1 MAMEFS
7 IGGFNVKG
15 WMVAVALP
23 VLSTV
28 SGGVYFGYDTLN
40 RFYGVEGGVEEALGK
55 GSTNAKQIAELQ
67 KSLTKL
73 SNDTAR
79 ERTANKTFA
88 SNQLTTA
95 SQAIRKEL
103 QEVETNLSDNSV
115 AKMQQLTERLTTLD
129 ATVTSRIQTVEQAI
143 IDNDV
148 RGLNSKLAQLATNMQ
163 QILEQQKVLLDLR
176 SQVDKA
182 TTITDGIGDKLDVIQ
197 TEIDDIWK
205 AYDEMSSNPL
215 QRIDMATPRK
225 GKMFAKT
232 TTNPKTGRKIKVSY
246 GQAGKAKDGGKRIRP
261 GTGKGDSYCARSAGQ
276 MKKHPKAAANPNSPL
291 RLSRKKWK
299 CAGTKSKRT

>member
-40 RFYGVEGGVEEALGK
+40 RFYGVEGGVDSALSK
-55 GSTNAKQIAELQ
+55 GATNAKQIAELQ
-67 KSLTKL
+67 KSLTQL
-73 SNDTAR
+73 SNDTDK

-88 SNQLTTA
+88 ANQLTTA
-95 SQAIRKEL
+95 SQAIRSEL
-103 QEVETNLSDNSV
+103 QEVETNLSDDSV
-115 AKMQQLTERLTTLD
+115 AKMQQLTQKLNELEST
-129 ATVTSRIQTVEQAI
+129 ATSRIQTVEQAI
-143 IDNDV
+143 VDNDV

-215 QRIDMATPRK
+215 
-225 GKMFAKT
+225 
-232 TTNPKTGRKIKVSY
+232 
-246 GQAGKAKDGGKRIRP
+246 
-261 GTGKGDSYCARSAGQ
+261 
-276 MKKHPKAAANPNSPL
+276 
-291 RLSRKKWK
+291 
-299 CAGTKSKRT
+299 

>member
-40 RFYGVEGGVEEALGK
+40 RFYGVEGGVSEALGNT
-55 GSTNAKQIAELQ
+55 SANAKQISELQ

-73 SNDTAR
+73 SNDTER

-88 SNQLTTA
+88 ANQLTTA
-95 SQAIRKEL
+95 SQAIANEL
-103 QEVETNLSDNSV
+103 QEAETNLGNEI
-115 AKMQQLTERLTTLD
+115 TELEAD
-129 ATVTSRIQTVEQAI
+129 VTSRIQTVEQAI

-182 TTITDGIGDKLDVIQ
+182 TTITDGIGDKLDVLQ
-197 TEIDDIWK
+197 TEVDDIWK
-205 AYDEMSSNPL
+205 AYDELASNPL
-215 QRIDMATPRK
+215 
-225 GKMFAKT
+225 
-232 TTNPKTGRKIKVSY
+232 
-246 GQAGKAKDGGKRIRP
+246 
-261 GTGKGDSYCARSAGQ
+261 
-276 MKKHPKAAANPNSPL
+276 
-291 RLSRKKWK
+291 
-299 CAGTKSKRT
+299 

>member
-1 MAMEFS
+1 MEFS

-40 RFYGVEGGVEEALGK
+40 RFYGVEGGVGEALGNT
-55 GSTNAKQIAELQ
+55 SANAKQIAELQ

-73 SNDTAR
+73 NNDTAR

-103 QEVETNLSDNSV
+103 QEVETSLSDDSV
-115 AKMQQLTERLTTLD
+115 AKMQQLTQKLNELEST
-129 ATVTSRIQTVEQAI
+129 ATSRIQTVEQAI
-143 IDNDV
+143 VDNNV

-215 QRIDMATPRK
+215 
-225 GKMFAKT
+225 
-232 TTNPKTGRKIKVSY
+232 
-246 GQAGKAKDGGKRIRP
+246 
-261 GTGKGDSYCARSAGQ
+261 
-276 MKKHPKAAANPNSPL
+276 
-291 RLSRKKWK
+291 
-299 CAGTKSKRT
+299 

>member
-1 MAMEFS
+1 MSMEFS

-23 VLSTV
+23 VLSAV

-55 GSTNAKQIAELQ
+55 GSTNAKQISELQ

-73 SNDTAR
+73 ENDTER

-88 SNQLTTA
+88 ANQLTTA
-95 SQAIRKEL
+95 SQAIANEL
-103 QEVETNLSDNSV
+103 QEAETNLNEDIT
-115 AKMQQLTERLTTLD
+115 QLEAD
-129 ATVTSRIQTVEQAI
+129 IKSRIQTVEQAI

-163 QILEQQKVLLDLR
+163 QILEQQKILLDLR

-182 TTITDGIGDKLDVIQ
+182 TAITDTIGDKLDVIQ
-197 TEIDDIWK
+197 TEIDDIWR
-205 AYDEMSSNPL
+205 AYDSMAEKPL
-215 QRIDMATPRK
+215 
-225 GKMFAKT
+225 G
-232 TTNPKTGRKIKVSY
+232 
-246 GQAGKAKDGGKRIRP
+246 
-261 GTGKGDSYCARSAGQ
+261 
-276 MKKHPKAAANPNSPL
+276 
-291 RLSRKKWK
+291 
-299 CAGTKSKRT
+299 

>member
-40 RFYGVEGGVEEALGK
+40 RFYGVEGGVDSALSKAG
-55 GSTNAKQIAELQ
+55 TNAKQIAELQ
-67 KSLTKL
+67 KSLTQL

-88 SNQLTTA
+88 ANQLTTA
-95 SQAIRKEL
+95 SQAIREEL
-103 QEVETNLSDNSV
+103 EEVETNLSDDSV

-182 TTITDGIGDKLDVIQ
+182 TTITDGIGDKLDVLQ
-197 TEIDDIWK
+197 TEVDDIWK
-205 AYDEMSSNPL
+205 AYDELASNPL
-215 QRIDMATPRK
+215 
-225 GKMFAKT
+225 
-232 TTNPKTGRKIKVSY
+232 
-246 GQAGKAKDGGKRIRP
+246 
-261 GTGKGDSYCARSAGQ
+261 
-276 MKKHPKAAANPNSPL
+276 
-291 RLSRKKWK
+291 
-299 CAGTKSKRT
+299 

>member
-40 RFYGVEGGVEEALGK
+40 RFYGVEGGVGEALGNT
-55 GSTNAKQIAELQ
+55 STNAKQIADLQ

-88 SNQLTTA
+88 ANQLTTA

-129 ATVTSRIQTVEQAI
+129 STVTSRIQTVEQAI

-205 AYDEMSSNPL
+205 AYDDMVSNPL
-215 QRIDMATPRK
+215 
-225 GKMFAKT
+225 
-232 TTNPKTGRKIKVSY
+232 
-246 GQAGKAKDGGKRIRP
+246 
-261 GTGKGDSYCARSAGQ
+261 
-276 MKKHPKAAANPNSPL
+276 
-291 RLSRKKWK
+291 
-299 CAGTKSKRT
+299 

>member
-23 VLSTV
+23 VLSAV
-28 SGGVYFGYDTLN
+28 SGGVYWGYDTLN
-40 RFYGVEGGVEEALGK
+40 RFYGVEGGVSEALGNT
-55 GSTNAKQIAELQ
+55 SANAKQISELQ

-73 SNDTAR
+73 SNDTER

-88 SNQLTTA
+88 ANQLTTA
-95 SQAIRKEL
+95 SQAIAKEL
-103 QEVETNLSDNSV
+103 QEAEEDLNEDITNLQAD
-115 AKMQQLTERLTTLD
+115 
-129 ATVTSRIQTVEQAI
+129 VTSRIQTVEQAI

-182 TTITDGIGDKLDVIQ
+182 TTITDGIGDKLDVLQ
-197 TEIDDIWK
+197 TEVDDIWK

-215 QRIDMATPRK
+215 
-225 GKMFAKT
+225 
-232 TTNPKTGRKIKVSY
+232 
-246 GQAGKAKDGGKRIRP
+246 
-261 GTGKGDSYCARSAGQ
+261 
-276 MKKHPKAAANPNSPL
+276 
-291 RLSRKKWK
+291 
-299 CAGTKSKRT
+299 

>member
-73 SNDTAR
+73 ENDTER

-88 SNQLTTA
+88 ANQLTTA
-95 SQAIRKEL
+95 SQAIANEL
-103 QEVETNLSDNSV
+103 QEAETNLNEDIT
-115 AKMQQLTERLTTLD
+115 QLEAD
-129 ATVTSRIQTVEQAI
+129 IKSRIQTVEQAI

-163 QILEQQKVLLDLR
+163 QILEQQKILLDLR

-182 TTITDGIGDKLDVIQ
+182 TAITDTIGDKLDVIQ

-205 AYDEMSSNPL
+205 AYDSMAEKPL
-215 QRIDMATPRK
+215 
-225 GKMFAKT
+225 G
-232 TTNPKTGRKIKVSY
+232 
-246 GQAGKAKDGGKRIRP
+246 
-261 GTGKGDSYCARSAGQ
+261 
-276 MKKHPKAAANPNSPL
+276 
-291 RLSRKKWK
+291 
-299 CAGTKSKRT
+299 

>member
-23 VLSTV
+23 VLSAV
-28 SGGVYFGYDTLN
+28 SGGVYWGYDTLN
-40 RFYGVEGGVEEALGK
+40 RFYGVEGGVSEALGNT
-55 GSTNAKQIAELQ
+55 SANAKQILELQ

-73 SNDTAR
+73 STDTER

-88 SNQLTTA
+88 ATQLTTA
-95 SQAIRKEL
+95 SQAIAKEL
-103 QEVETNLSDNSV
+103 QEAETDLGNEI
-115 AKMQQLTERLTTLD
+115 TELEAD
-129 ATVTSRIQTVEQAI
+129 VTSRIQTVEQAI

-182 TTITDGIGDKLDVIQ
+182 TTITDGIGDKLDVLQ
-197 TEIDDIWK
+197 TEVDDIWK
-205 AYDEMSSNPL
+205 AYDELASNPL
-215 QRIDMATPRK
+215 
-225 GKMFAKT
+225 
-232 TTNPKTGRKIKVSY
+232 
-246 GQAGKAKDGGKRIRP
+246 
-261 GTGKGDSYCARSAGQ
+261 
-276 MKKHPKAAANPNSPL
+276 
-291 RLSRKKWK
+291 
-299 CAGTKSKRT
+299 

>member
-1 MAMEFS
+1 MSMEFS

-23 VLSTV
+23 VLSAV

-55 GSTNAKQIAELQ
+55 GSTNAKQISELQ

-73 SNDTAR
+73 ENDTER

-88 SNQLTTA
+88 ANQLTTA
-95 SQAIRKEL
+95 SQAIANEL
-103 QEVETNLSDNSV
+103 QEAESNLNEDIT
-115 AKMQQLTERLTTLD
+115 QLEAD
-129 ATVTSRIQTVEQAI
+129 IKSRIQTVEQAI

-163 QILEQQKVLLDLR
+163 QILEQQKILLDLR

-182 TTITDGIGDKLDVIQ
+182 TAITDTIGDKLDVIQ

-205 AYDEMSSNPL
+205 AYDSMAEKPL
-215 QRIDMATPRK
+215 
-225 GKMFAKT
+225 G
-232 TTNPKTGRKIKVSY
+232 
-246 GQAGKAKDGGKRIRP
+246 
-261 GTGKGDSYCARSAGQ
+261 
-276 MKKHPKAAANPNSPL
+276 
-291 RLSRKKWK
+291 
-299 CAGTKSKRT
+299 

>member
-40 RFYGVEGGVEEALGK
+40 RFYGVEGGVGEALGNT
-55 GSTNAKQIAELQ
+55 SANAKQIAELQ

-73 SNDTAR
+73 NNDTAR

-95 SQAIRKEL
+95 SQALRKEL
-103 QEVETNLSDNSV
+103 QEVETNLNDDSV
-115 AKMQQLTERLTTLD
+115 AKMQQLTQKLNELEST
-129 ATVTSRIQTVEQAI
+129 ATSRIQTVEQAI
-143 IDNDV
+143 VDNDV

-215 QRIDMATPRK
+215 
-225 GKMFAKT
+225 
-232 TTNPKTGRKIKVSY
+232 
-246 GQAGKAKDGGKRIRP
+246 
-261 GTGKGDSYCARSAGQ
+261 
-276 MKKHPKAAANPNSPL
+276 
-291 RLSRKKWK
+291 
-299 CAGTKSKRT
+299 

>member
-40 RFYGVEGGVEEALGK
+40 RFYGVEGGVDSALSKAG
-55 GSTNAKQIAELQ
+55 TNAKQIAELQ

-88 SNQLTTA
+88 ANQLNTT
-95 SQAIRKEL
+95 SQAIEKEL
-103 QEVETNLSDNSV
+103 QEAEVSLNTEIIEVTKDLDEKIVEL
-115 AKMQQLTERLTTLD
+115 KEE
-129 ATVTSRIQTVEQAI
+129 VTQRVQSIEQAV

-148 RGLNSKLAQLATNMQ
+148 RGLNSKLAQLTTNMQ

-176 SQVDKA
+176 SQVDKS
-182 TTITDGIGDKLDVIQ
+182 TTITDTIGNKLDVIQ

-205 AYDEMSSNPL
+205 AYDSLVENPL
-215 QRIDMATPRK
+215 
-225 GKMFAKT
+225 
-232 TTNPKTGRKIKVSY
+232 
-246 GQAGKAKDGGKRIRP
+246 
-261 GTGKGDSYCARSAGQ
+261 
-276 MKKHPKAAANPNSPL
+276 
-291 RLSRKKWK
+291 
-299 CAGTKSKRT
+299 

>member
-40 RFYGVEGGVEEALGK
+40 RFYGVEGGVEEAISK
-55 GSTNAKQIAELQ
+55 ANANAKQILELQ

-73 SNDTAR
+73 ETDTAR

-88 SNQLTTA
+88 ANQLTTA
-95 SQAIRKEL
+95 SQAIRREL
-103 QEVETNLSDNSV
+103 QEAESSLNTQVVEVTKD
-115 AKMQQLTERLTTLD
+115 LD
-129 ATVTSRIQTVEQAI
+129 KKIVDLKEQVTQRVQSIEQAV

-148 RGLNSKLAQLATNMQ
+148 RGLNSKLAQLTTNMQ

-176 SQVDKA
+176 SQVDKS
-182 TTITDGIGDKLDVIQ
+182 TTITDTIGDKLDVIQ

-205 AYDEMSSNPL
+205 AYDSLVENPL
-215 QRIDMATPRK
+215 
-225 GKMFAKT
+225 
-232 TTNPKTGRKIKVSY
+232 
-246 GQAGKAKDGGKRIRP
+246 
-261 GTGKGDSYCARSAGQ
+261 
-276 MKKHPKAAANPNSPL
+276 
-291 RLSRKKWK
+291 
-299 CAGTKSKRT
+299 

>member
-23 VLSTV
+23 VLSTI
-28 SGGVYFGYDTLN
+28 SGGIYFGYDTLN
-40 RFYGVEGGVEEALGK
+40 RFYGVEGGVDSALSKAG
-55 GSTNAKQIAELQ
+55 TNAKQIAELQ
-67 KSLTKL
+67 KSLTQL

-88 SNQLTTA
+88 ANQLTTA
-95 SQAIRKEL
+95 SQAIREEL
-103 QEVETNLSDNSV
+103 QEVETSLSDDSV

-182 TTITDGIGDKLDVIQ
+182 TTITDGIGDKLDVLQ
-197 TEIDDIWK
+197 TEVDDIWK
-205 AYDEMSSNPL
+205 AYDELASNPL
-215 QRIDMATPRK
+215 
-225 GKMFAKT
+225 
-232 TTNPKTGRKIKVSY
+232 
-246 GQAGKAKDGGKRIRP
+246 
-261 GTGKGDSYCARSAGQ
+261 
-276 MKKHPKAAANPNSPL
+276 
-291 RLSRKKWK
+291 
-299 CAGTKSKRT
+299 

>member
-40 RFYGVEGGVEEALGK
+40 RFYGVEGGVGEALGNT
-55 GSTNAKQIAELQ
+55 SANAKQIAELQ

-73 SNDTAR
+73 NNDTAR

-103 QEVETNLSDNSV
+103 QEVETSLSDDSV
-115 AKMQQLTERLTTLD
+115 AKMQQLTQKLNELEST
-129 ATVTSRIQTVEQAI
+129 ATSRIQTVEQAI
-143 IDNDV
+143 VDNDV

-215 QRIDMATPRK
+215 
-225 GKMFAKT
+225 
-232 TTNPKTGRKIKVSY
+232 
-246 GQAGKAKDGGKRIRP
+246 
-261 GTGKGDSYCARSAGQ
+261 
-276 MKKHPKAAANPNSPL
+276 
-291 RLSRKKWK
+291 
-299 CAGTKSKRT
+299 

>member
-23 VLSTV
+23 VLSAV
-28 SGGVYFGYDTLN
+28 SGGVYWGYDTLN
-40 RFYGVEGGVEEALGK
+40 RFYGVEGGVDSALSKAG
-55 GSTNAKQIAELQ
+55 TNAKQIAELQ
-67 KSLTKL
+67 KSLTQL

-88 SNQLTTA
+88 ANQLTTA
-95 SQAIRKEL
+95 SQAISNEL
-103 QEVETNLSDNSV
+103 QEAETKLDDEIVELSEELKEKITELESLLNSRV
-115 AKMQQLTERLTTLD
+115 
-129 ATVTSRIQTVEQAI
+129 QTVEQAI
-143 IDNDV
+143 VDNDV

-182 TTITDGIGDKLDVIQ
+182 TTITDTIGDKLDVIQ

-205 AYDEMSSNPL
+205 AYDSMAEKPL
-215 QRIDMATPRK
+215 
-225 GKMFAKT
+225 G
-232 TTNPKTGRKIKVSY
+232 
-246 GQAGKAKDGGKRIRP
+246 
-261 GTGKGDSYCARSAGQ
+261 
-276 MKKHPKAAANPNSPL
+276 
-291 RLSRKKWK
+291 
-299 CAGTKSKRT
+299 

>member
-40 RFYGVEGGVEEALGK
+40 RFYGVEGGVGEALGNT
-55 GSTNAKQIAELQ
+55 SANAKQIAELQ

-73 SNDTAR
+73 NNDTAR

-88 SNQLTTA
+88 ANQLTTA

-103 QEVETNLSDNSV
+103 QEVETNLSDDSV
-115 AKMQQLTERLTTLD
+115 AKIQQLTQNLNKIEST
-129 ATVTSRIQTVEQAI
+129 ATSRIQTVEQAI
-143 IDNDV
+143 VDNDV

-205 AYDEMSSNPL
+205 AYDEMVSNPL
-215 QRIDMATPRK
+215 
-225 GKMFAKT
+225 
-232 TTNPKTGRKIKVSY
+232 
-246 GQAGKAKDGGKRIRP
+246 
-261 GTGKGDSYCARSAGQ
+261 
-276 MKKHPKAAANPNSPL
+276 
-291 RLSRKKWK
+291 
-299 CAGTKSKRT
+299 

>member
-40 RFYGVEGGVEEALGK
+40 RFYGVEGGVGEALGNT
-55 GSTNAKQIAELQ
+55 SANAKQISELQ

-88 SNQLTTA
+88 ANQLTTA

-103 QEVETNLSDNSV
+103 QEVETNLSDDSV

-129 ATVTSRIQTVEQAI
+129 STVTSRIQTVEQAI

-215 QRIDMATPRK
+215 
-225 GKMFAKT
+225 
-232 TTNPKTGRKIKVSY
+232 
-246 GQAGKAKDGGKRIRP
+246 
-261 GTGKGDSYCARSAGQ
+261 
-276 MKKHPKAAANPNSPL
+276 
-291 RLSRKKWK
+291 
-299 CAGTKSKRT
+299 

>member
-73 SNDTAR
+73 ENDTAR

-88 SNQLTTA
+88 ANQLTTA
-95 SQAIRKEL
+95 SQAIANEL
-103 QEVETNLSDNSV
+103 QEAETKLDDEIVELSEELKEKITELESLLNSRV
-115 AKMQQLTERLTTLD
+115 
-129 ATVTSRIQTVEQAI
+129 QTVEQAI
-143 IDNDV
+143 VDNDV

-182 TTITDGIGDKLDVIQ
+182 TTITDGIGDKLDVLQ
-197 TEIDDIWK
+197 TEVDDIWK

-215 QRIDMATPRK
+215 
-225 GKMFAKT
+225 
-232 TTNPKTGRKIKVSY
+232 
-246 GQAGKAKDGGKRIRP
+246 
-261 GTGKGDSYCARSAGQ
+261 
-276 MKKHPKAAANPNSPL
+276 
-291 RLSRKKWK
+291 
-299 CAGTKSKRT
+299 

>member
-23 VLSTV
+23 VLSAV
-28 SGGVYFGYDTLN
+28 SGGVYWGYDTLN
-40 RFYGVEGGVEEALGK
+40 RFYGVEGGVSEALGNT
-55 GSTNAKQIAELQ
+55 SANAKQISELQ

-73 SNDTAR
+73 SNDTER

-88 SNQLTTA
+88 ATQLTTA
-95 SQAIRKEL
+95 SQAIAKEL
-103 QEVETNLSDNSV
+103 QEAETDLSNEI
-115 AKMQQLTERLTTLD
+115 TELEAD
-129 ATVTSRIQTVEQAI
+129 VTSRIQTVEQAI

-182 TTITDGIGDKLDVIQ
+182 TTITDGIGDKLDVLQ
-197 TEIDDIWK
+197 TEVDDIWK
-205 AYDEMSSNPL
+205 AYDELASNPL
-215 QRIDMATPRK
+215 
-225 GKMFAKT
+225 
-232 TTNPKTGRKIKVSY
+232 
-246 GQAGKAKDGGKRIRP
+246 
-261 GTGKGDSYCARSAGQ
+261 
-276 MKKHPKAAANPNSPL
+276 
-291 RLSRKKWK
+291 
-299 CAGTKSKRT
+299 

>member
-23 VLSTV
+23 VLSAV
-28 SGGVYFGYDTLN
+28 SGGVYWGYDTLH
-40 RFYGVEGGVEEALGK
+40 RFYGVEEGIGSALGK
-55 GSTNAKQIAELQ
+55 TSANAKQIAELQ
-67 KSLTKL
+67 KSLTQL

-88 SNQLTTA
+88 ANQLTTA
-95 SQAIRKEL
+95 SQAIREEL
-103 QEVETNLSDNSV
+103 QEVETTLSDDSV

-182 TTITDGIGDKLDVIQ
+182 TTITDGIGDKLDVLQ
-197 TEIDDIWK
+197 TEVDDIWK
-205 AYDEMSSNPL
+205 AYDELARNPL
-215 QRIDMATPRK
+215 
-225 GKMFAKT
+225 
-232 TTNPKTGRKIKVSY
+232 
-246 GQAGKAKDGGKRIRP
+246 
-261 GTGKGDSYCARSAGQ
+261 
-276 MKKHPKAAANPNSPL
+276 
-291 RLSRKKWK
+291 
-299 CAGTKSKRT
+299 